1 MNINRLKIKY
11 LCKKK
16 KASQQIT
23 STQEDEA
30 GGLLQV
36 QGQPELHG
44 CMLKLIIMEK
54 INKNDILF
62 PHPLTY

>member
-1 MNINRLKIKY
+1 MNINRIKIKY
-11 LCKKK
+11 SCKKK
-16 KASQQIT
+16 KAAQQIT

-54 INKNDILF
+54 LIKNDILF